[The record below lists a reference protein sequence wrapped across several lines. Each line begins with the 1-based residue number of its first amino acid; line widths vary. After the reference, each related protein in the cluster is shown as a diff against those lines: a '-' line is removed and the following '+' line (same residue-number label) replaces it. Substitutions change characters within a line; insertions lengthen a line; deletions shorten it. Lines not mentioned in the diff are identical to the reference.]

1 VEQTATAVLNMFPD
15 LELAIEEDEPQLA
28 VEFFTMVKN
37 WVAELRELVMMT
49 QEANKVSM
57 DQVCY
62 YYIIY

>member
-1 VEQTATAVLNMFPD
+1 MFPD